1 MAPVDSSM
9 AANHT
14 RRRLLGGLS
23 AAGAAALAGCTGSTP
38 FVGRRLEDAETID
51 PDDAEAIAITGSV
64 GDLTVTG
71 ADRETIRLDLEKQA
85 SSVRTDLEALRLESD
100 REEDRL
106 EFRAEYDDEP
116 GWFESEPAMDI
127 DVSLPETLSVDRLLT
142 GTGRITVTD
151 VGGDLEAR
159 SSTGSVRARN
169 VDGTVTA
176 ETSTGGIEIE
186 DVDAVGTLTASTG
199 SIEAAV
205 PAIDGDTVIS
215 ASTGSVEVALS
226 PTIDADLEARTSTGS
241 LEIDDEGLGLEE
253 YRRENDRVSAVLGD
267 GGPRLRIETSTG
279 SVEVSTLEE

>member
-14 RRRLLGGLS
+14 RRQLLGGLS

-38 FVGRRLEDAETID
+38 FVGRRLADEETIA
-51 PDDAEAIAITGSV
+51 PDDAESIAITGSV

-85 SSVRTDLEALRLESD
+85 SSVRTDLEALHLESA
-100 REEDRL
+100 REEELL
-106 EFRAEYDDEP
+106 EFRAEYDGET

-127 DVSLPETLSVDRLLT
+127 DVALPDGLSVDRLLT
-142 GTGRITVTD
+142 GTGRVTVAD

-159 SSTGSVRARN
+159 SSTGSVEIRN
-169 VDGTVTA
+169 VDGTVVA
-176 ETSTGGIEIE
+176 ETSTGSI
-186 DVDAVGTLTASTG
+186 DVANVDAIGNLTASTG

-205 PAIDGDTVIS
+205 PAIDGDTAIT

-241 LEIDDEGLGLEE
+241 LEIDDDGLELGE
-253 YRRENDRVSAVLGD
+253 YRRENDRVSAVVGE

-279 SVEVSTLEE
+279 SVEISTLEE